1 MYLRPAPNCGARL
14 CTNLSP
20 FPEQRATSQ
29 PDSTFLSLPYS
40 LALIPQQLVY
50 FWPHKHCTICLRL
63 FLLQLHLSGAA
74 SALGK
79 LSCEETT
86 TPWGFKPCEIRMQS
100 LPAPTGTFTYLLR
113 FSCSSWFQKWCI
125 PSARVLAHILLDAA
139 MCHKVICKI
148 IITWWDE
155 ERKLALN

>member
-50 FWPHKHCTICLRL
+50 FWPYKHCTICLRL

-86 TPWGFKPCEIRMQS
+86 TPWGFKPFENTHAESTSSNRHFYILAPLLLLFLVSDVMYSFCMGPS
-100 LPAPTGTFTYLLR
+100 THPAGCCYV
-113 FSCSSWFQKWCI
+113 SQG
-125 PSARVLAHILLDAA
+125 D
-139 MCHKVICKI
+139 M
-148 IITWWDE
+148 
-155 ERKLALN
+155 